1 MSKLDQH
8 PPDFVIAA
16 MLAGHLYRMMR
27 TAKIMSLSASNAKG
41 VAARA
46 GEKAMGFRP
55 ITDFI
60 AEMANKT
67 IHFAAKVNQL
77 ALSLSRTSVVSVR
90 NDDAMRRLRVSGELL
105 KGELSVHFIQAQIDK
120 SAEIR
125 ATLQDEIDGIMLQL
139 AEQLDEIYQ
148 GVRGATVIVIN
159 SRTEASRAG
168 EFQKYLDSIA
178 DSVESAA
185 QDIQK
190 EIIAC
195 RKLLEVLKDK
205 T

>member
-1 MSKLDQH
+1 MAELDPS

-16 MLAGHLYRMMR
+16 MLAGHLFRMMR

-67 IHFAAKVNQL
+67 IHFATKVNQL
-77 ALSLSRTSVVSVR
+77 ALTLSRTSVVFMR
-90 NDDAMRRLRVSGELL
+90 NEDAVRRLRASGGLL
-105 KGELSVHFIQAQIDK
+105 QGQPSVHFIDAQVGNAGVIRMTLR
-120 SAEIR
+120 AEID
-125 ATLQDEIDGIMLQL
+125 AIMLQL
-139 AEQLDEIYQ
+139 VEQLDEIYQ

-168 EFQKYLDSIA
+168 EFRKYLDSIA

-185 QDIQK
+185 HDIQL
-190 EIIAC
+190 EITAC
-195 RKLLEVLKDK
+195 RKLIEELKD
-205 T
+205 